1 MMTEQYLSV
10 KDFASAAGVSTQ
22 RIYQRLDTNLQ
33 PFVKTIKGKRLLSVD
48 GLELFKNQDLQKNAS
63 PPCKNSADALAK
75 NEEPTAEIEK
85 LNNELSALKGENARY
100 LQDLQ
105 NSEKTIAKLT
115 SELETARKQIDDDK
129 ITIHELELEKQLTT
143 TAFNRQIDAL
153 HSLVDNLTKQNDKL
167 NERLDKAEAER
178 ESFES
183 SIDKLTTA
191 LTAAQA
197 LHGMDKQQAA
207 IEVNEQSQSELD
219 VPSAPSEQEESA
231 PKQSLFARLFKRK

>member
-1 MMTEQYLSV
+1 MTEQYLSV

-207 IEVNEQSQSELD
+207 IEVNEQPQSELD
-219 VPSAPSEQEESA
+219 VPAAPSEQEEQA